1 VWVNWLTCE
10 QIVTILR
17 ETNKAHGIADVHD
30 RNRRHHCTKVSE
42 FLMDPRLR
50 TVQKITAFNAFYYAI
65 LNV

>member
-1 VWVNWLTCE
+1 MNWLTSE

-17 ETNKAHGIADVHD
+17 ETNKAHGIADVHYT
-30 RNRRHHCTKVSE
+30 NRRYRCTKVSE

-50 TVQKITAFNAFYYAI
+50 TVQKIVVLNEFYYAI